1 MKRRSSSN
9 DTRVRNPY
17 EVKHNWLKGGQ
28 CCFWHDKKNAQL
40 YSEKTKQ
47 YFDLWA
53 ERMQGRIKENLIT
66 NNRAE
71 L

>member
-17 EVKHNWLKGGQ
+17 EVKANWLKGGQ
-28 CCFWHDKKNAQL
+28 CCFWHTAM
-40 YSEKTKQ
+40 YSQEQKDT
-47 YFDLWA
+47 FDAWA
-53 ERMQGRIKENLIT
+53 ERMQGKVKENLIT